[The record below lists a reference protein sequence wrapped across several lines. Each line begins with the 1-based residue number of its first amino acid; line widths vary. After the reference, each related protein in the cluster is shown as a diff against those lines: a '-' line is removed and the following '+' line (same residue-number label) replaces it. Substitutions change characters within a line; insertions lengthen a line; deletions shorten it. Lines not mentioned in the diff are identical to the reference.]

1 MRVFLSAA
9 LAAVIFAGLAA
20 SPAGA
25 ARRLWVD
32 PVAGSDRARGTQ
44 RKLPLRTLTAAWN
57 RAHGRTRITI
67 LRGRLRPGA
76 VPSYFEDKAG
86 VRIEGRRRVR
96 LPALNLF
103 NVRDLTLAGVTV
115 RGDVHCERCDGLTLR
130 QVTIRGRRG
139 GELVQEGLKVNQ
151 SSRLLVEDS
160 DISGAWDN
168 AIDLVAVNHAT
179 LRRNRIH
186 DAGDWCAY
194 AKGGSANVN
203 VTANRI
209 YDCGTGGFTAGQG
222 TGLQFMRAPWL
233 RYEAYGVR
241 VWNNLI
247 YDTEGA
253 GLGVNG
259 GFNVL
264 FARNTLL
271 RVGSRSHALEVVF
284 GLRSCD
290 GQPGDEGRERCGQYL
305 GQGAWGTEL
314 VDDGTNAVRVPNLHV
329 FFYDN
334 LVLKAPGSED
344 ISIAGPFDQR
354 GHGAPSPALAD
365 DDLRLVGNVIT
376 THAPGAGPAHPL
388 PDFVW
393 NGPGAGTPPPASL
406 ANDALPGM
414 PATAGSKLR

>member
-1 MRVFLSAA
+1 MRIALSAV
-9 LAAVIFAGLAA
+9 LAAAVFAGLAA

-25 ARRLWVD
+25 AKRLWVD
-32 PVAGSDRARGTQ
+32 PVAGSDRAKGTQ

-57 RAHGRTRITI
+57 RAGRRARITI
-67 LRGRLRPGA
+67 LRGTLRPRA
-76 VPSYFEDKAG
+76 VPSYFENKVG
-86 VRIEGRRRVR
+86 VRIDGRRRVR
-96 LPALNLF
+96 LPSLNLF
-103 NVRDLTLAGVTV
+103 NVRDLTLARLTV

-130 QVTIRGRRG
+130 GVTINGRRG

-151 SSRLLVEDS
+151 STRLLVEDS

-168 AIDLVAVNHAT
+168 AIDLVAVNRAI

-194 AKGGSANVN
+194 AKGGSAYVD

-222 TGLQFMRAPWL
+222 TGLQFMQAPWL
-233 RYEAYGVR
+233 RYEAYGIR

-247 YDTEGA
+247 HDVEGA

-290 GQPGDEGRERCGQYL
+290 GQPGDEGRERCGEYL
-305 GQGAWGTEL
+305 GAGAWGTEV
-314 VDDGTNAVRVPNLHV
+314 VDDGTNAVRIPNLHV
-329 FFYDN
+329 FIYDN
-334 LVLKAPGSED
+334 LVVKAPESEGV
-344 ISIAGPFDQR
+344 SIAGPFDQR
-354 GHGAPSPALAD
+354 DPGPALAD

-376 THAPGAGPAHPL
+376 TDGLGSGPGHPL
-388 PDFVW
+388 PAFLWD
-393 NGPGAGTPPPASL
+393 GPGAGTPPPASL

-414 PATAGSKLR
+414 PATAGSTLR